1 MAVLTLDQIKAIMA
15 GWSDRKSSGPFAG
28 VTFDGPSGTTL
39 ASFGGTLVKDAVGRF
54 TFTFTSPRPDNKY
67 YVVGNCGRSITA
79 EPSGGSTILIGVLD
93 RTTTYVKFNTV
104 YANGNLYDGE
114 EGSLLCFPSSLVG

>member
-67 YVVGNCGRSITA
+67 YVVG
-79 EPSGGSTILIGVLD
+79 SGGSTILIGVLD